1 MRVAGKLWRSRERVV
16 MKKLLLVGSMLVAP
30 VLAQAATGSTVSDIT
45 DAATSTF
52 AVVAGICVTIG
63 VFMIGYRLARKIR

>member
-1 MRVAGKLWRSRERVV
+1 
-16 MKKLLLVGSMLVAP
+16 MKKLVAGLVA
-30 VLAQAATGSTVSDIT
+30 VGTTVAANAATGSTVSDIT